1 MILGI
6 LLTTLVGTAFGFL
19 QSTLFF
25 GIIPL
30 GIVSD
35 LAMIFLVA
43 AAWRYGSLTGEI
55 SGFLIGLSF
64 DITSLS
70 PLGFHAFLFTLIG
83 FLFGR
88 MQGSIAP
95 GPIITP
101 ILAAGIAAFIK
112 YLGFYLLS
120 LLFSLDIVA
129 FRYFILKVVFETL
142 ADMMLSPL
150 IFLLAGFLIKLLA
163 GRKGE
168 FR

>member
-6 LLTTLVGTAFGFL
+6 LLTTVVGAIFGFL

-30 GIVSD
+30 GIVPD
-35 LAMIFLVA
+35 LAMIFLA
-43 AAWRYGSLTGEI
+43 ATAWRYGSLTGEI

-88 MQGSIAP
+88 MKGSIAP
-95 GPIITP
+95 GPIMIP
-101 ILAAGIAAFIK
+101 VLAAGIAAFIK
-112 YLGFYLLS
+112 YLGFFLLS
-120 LLFSLDIVA
+120 LLFSLESVG
-129 FRYFILKVVFETL
+129 FRYFILKAVFETMANMVL
-142 ADMMLSPL
+142 APL

-163 GRKGE
+163 GKRGG
-168 FR
+168 FH